1 MTENRTKATRTTSP
15 ERTIPPERTT
25 PPERTRPPADAS
37 VELVGERRT
46 RVDAGDL
53 ADLPFERRAV
63 EIACASGSRY
73 VSTWVGV
80 AIPDLL
86 SVGTVPPATTH
97 LVFESPDGH
106 AACVGV
112 EEAVEGLLAW
122 SCDGRPLADDHS
134 YANRFVSPAVAG
146 VRTVKG
152 VCRIEAV
159 ALSPDDRPGD
169 FETRATETPDLER

>member
-1 MTENRTKATRTTSP
+1 MTGNRPKATRATQ
-15 ERTIPPERTT
+15 PERTT
-25 PPERTRPPADAS
+25 PSEYATPPEHARPPADVS
-37 VELVGERRT
+37 IELVGERRT

-53 ADLPFERRAV
+53 ADLPFERRTV

-73 VSTWVGV
+73 VSTWGGV

-97 LVFESPDGH
+97 LVIEATDGH
-106 AACVGV
+106 TACVGV
-112 EEAVEGLLAW
+112 EEAVDGVFAW
-122 SCDGRPLADDHS
+122 SCDGRPLGEDHS
-134 YANRFVSPAVAG
+134 YANRFVSPAVDG

-169 FETRATETPDLER
+169 FETRATETPDLE